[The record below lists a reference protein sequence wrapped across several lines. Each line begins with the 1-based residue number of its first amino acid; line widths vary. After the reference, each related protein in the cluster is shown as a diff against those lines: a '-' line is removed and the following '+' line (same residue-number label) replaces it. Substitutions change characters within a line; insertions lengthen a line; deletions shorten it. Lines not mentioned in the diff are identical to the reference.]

1 MNIGIAEAKAKLS
14 ELVERAAKGEE
25 IVIERH
31 GKPVA
36 RLVAELPKKKPLDIE
51 ALEQLRAKLPKSDVQ
66 AGDTVRRMRDEARY

>member
-36 RLVAELPKKKPLDIE
+36 RLVAEQPKKKPLDIE
-51 ALEQLRAKLPKSDVQ
+51 AIRQFQATLPKT
-66 AGDTVRRMRDEARY
+66 DTSAEEFIRKMRDEARY